1 MIKRGAAGMPDRKL
15 FMENFYILDDGR
27 VRQFLITGKE
37 YALLIDTGFATG
49 PVNVKKEVSRITE
62 LPLTVILTHGD
73 KDHAGGLK
81 DFGSAFLHKEDWP
94 LVPEGIRLEAL
105 EEGMV
110 FQCGGYTFETVEIPG
125 HTYGSVAFADWDKG
139 MLFAGDSVQK
149 EGPIYL
155 FGAHR
160 NLGLYIQSQ
169 EKLAQMAHRFRIV
182 YPCHHACPV
191 TPDYIAKNLEDARA
205 LQAGTLTGQPTP
217 GMPCLT
223 YQGQWTAFFCTEE
236 DRQRP

>member
-1 MIKRGAAGMPDRKL
+1 MLQTQALADNLYM
-15 FMENFYILDDGR
+15 LDDGM
-27 VRQFLITGKE
+27 VRQFLLTAPDK
-37 YALLIDTGFATG
+37 ALLLDTGFAGSQVLEAVRGLTDA
-49 PVNVKKEVSRITE
+49 PVQV
-62 LPLTVILTHGD
+62 LLTHGD
-73 KDHAGGLK
+73 PDHAGGLEEFAEAWLHEK
-81 DFGSAFLHKEDWP
+81 DWHLVHGSTRLHP
-94 LVPEGIRLEAL
+94 LREGDTFTCGDYRLE
-105 EEGMV
+105 V
-110 FQCGGYTFETVEIPG
+110 IEIPG

-191 TPDYIAKNLEDARA
+191 TPRLHRQKPGRRPGSAGGHPHRPAHSRHA
-205 LQAGTLTGQPTP
+205 LPDLPGAVDRLLLHRGGPPAPLTPPQ
-217 GMPCLT
+217 
-223 YQGQWTAFFCTEE
+223 
-236 DRQRP
+236 

>member
-1 MIKRGAAGMPDRKL
+1 MLQIRKYQEDL
-15 FMENFYILDDGR
+15 YILEDDR
-27 VRQFLITGKE
+27 VRQFL
-37 YALLIDTGFATG
+37 LLGPDKAILLDTGFPDSET
-49 PVNVKKEVSRITE
+49 
-62 LPLTVILTHGD
+62 LPAVRSLTDKPIQVLLTHGD
-73 KDHAGGLK
+73 FDHAGRLD
-81 DFGSAFLHKEDWP
+81 DFAEAWLNEKDWP
-94 LVPEGIRLEAL
+94 LVHTTARLHPLREGDVFTCGEFRLEVL
-105 EEGMV
+105 
-110 FQCGGYTFETVEIPG
+110 EIPG
-125 HTYGSVAFADWDKG
+125 HTYGSVAFWDREKG
-139 MLFAGDSVQK
+139 LLFSGDSVQK

-169 EKLAQMAHRFRIV
+169 EKLAQMAHRFRTV

>member
-1 MIKRGAAGMPDRKL
+1 MLQTQALADNLYMLYDGM
-15 FMENFYILDDGR
+15 
-27 VRQFLITGKE
+27 VRQFLLTAPDK
-37 YALLIDTGFATG
+37 ALLLDTGFAGSQVLEAVRGLTDA
-49 PVNVKKEVSRITE
+49 PVQV
-62 LPLTVILTHGD
+62 LLTHGD
-73 KDHAGGLK
+73 PDHAGGLEEFAEAWLHEK
-81 DFGSAFLHKEDWP
+81 DWHLVHGSTRLHP
-94 LVPEGIRLEAL
+94 LREGDTFTCGDYRLE
-105 EEGMV
+105 V
-110 FQCGGYTFETVEIPG
+110 IEIPG

-169 EKLAQMAHRFRIV
+169 EKLARMAHRFRTV

-205 LQAGTLTGQPTP
+205 LRAGTLTGQPTP

-236 DRQRP
+236 DRLRP